1 MGDRDEHPQ
10 SQRTGAA
17 TAAAAAAEATAAA
30 AAAAV
35 ATTTAAAAV
44 VAVEEGT
51 GEGTPGE
58 GRPAR
63 TAQEGHQSQK
73 TPQPGPRTEGG

>member
-1 MGDRDEHPQ
+1 GDRDEHPQ

-30 AAAAV
+30 AAA
-35 ATTTAAAAV
+35 TTAAAAV

-73 TPQPGPRTEGG
+73 TPQPGPRTQGG

>member
-1 MGDRDEHPQ
+1 MRDHPQGDRDEHPQ
-10 SQRTGAA
+10 SRRTGAA

-30 AAAAV
+30 AEA
-35 ATTTAAAAV
+35 AAAAV
-44 VAVEEGT
+44 GAVEEGT
-51 GEGTPGE
+51 REGTPGE

-63 TAQEGHQSQK
+63 TVQEGHQRQK